1 MSNCNHKPEKEETK
15 SEKPKSGQSFQ
26 IKDGRSSEPENIEL
40 YNIHP
45 KLFAVI
51 GMDG

>member
-1 MSNCNHKPEKEETK
+1 MSNCNHKKEKEETK

-26 IKDGRSSEPENIEL
+26 IKGGRSNKPENMEL
-40 YNIHP
+40 DNVHP
-45 KLFAVI
+45 KLFAVF